1 MAARKERASEPP
13 TSNGREANANE
24 GLREQRR
31 AAPAAAA
38 GAVDA
43 HVREER
49 HAFGRA
55 VNRVVVVVV
64 VAAAFA
70 RPSCAPAVVRGGSVA
85 VARAVVGGGGAVCG
99 HRRLAAR
106 DAEPHTRLAQPRRE
120 RRRMR
125 EHSLGAFDS
134 YSSLLRG
141 DILTKDDVVKEHGLA
156 RDDGAFVCF
165 FTGGVQQR
173 ECGVGHSTVGVSTKN
188 STRRSGGPA
197 SMWRRPLDSGRVE

>member
-13 TSNGREANANE
+13 TSNGREANAND

-70 RPSCAPAVVRGGSVA
+70 RPSCAPAVVRGGRVA
-85 VARAVVGGGGAVCG
+85 VVARAVVGGGGAVRG

-125 EHSLGAFDS
+125 EHSLGALDS

-141 DILTKDDVVKEHGLA
+141 DIRTK
-156 RDDGAFVCF
+156 R
-165 FTGGVQQR
+165 
-173 ECGVGHSTVGVSTKN
+173 
-188 STRRSGGPA
+188 
-197 SMWRRPLDSGRVE
+197 